1 MDVHNDVLP
10 LLDGWLNTQAFS
22 DDYAVNGLQVEGNRS
37 IRRLVSGVTASL
49 AMIEAAIAAKADALL
64 VHHGVFWRSDPH
76 ALVGMQAKRVAAL
89 MREGIHLLAYHL
101 PLDAHDTYG
110 NNVQL
115 AHRLG
120 LDIISPLGDQWG
132 LGLIGSSTE
141 MMSPSSCK
149 AHIQQILG
157 REPLHIAGP
166 QKNLKRIAWSSGAA
180 QDDIVVAAA
189 KGCDAFLSGE
199 VSERTYHQAKEL
211 GLHYFACG
219 HHATERYGVE
229 ALGEACAKALGI
241 EHQMIDID
249 NPV

>member
-1 MDVHNDVLP
+1 MDVYKDVLP
-10 LLDGWLNTQAFS
+10 LLDGWLNTQAFL
-22 DDYAVNGLQVEGNRS
+22 DDYSVNGLQVEGSRP
-37 IRRLVSGVTASL
+37 IRRLVTGVSASL
-49 AMIEAAIAAKADALL
+49 AMIEAAILANADALL

-89 MREGIHLLAYHL
+89 MKAGVHLLAYHL
-101 PLDAHDTYG
+101 PLDAHDIYG

-115 AHRLG
+115 AHKLG
-120 LDIISPLGDQWG
+120 LDIAGPLGDRWG
-132 LGLIGSSTE
+132 LGLMGSSSKMT
-141 MMSPSSCK
+141 SPASCK
-149 AHIQQILG
+149 AHIHQILG

-166 QKNLKRIAWSSGAA
+166 QTKLRRIAWSSGAA
-180 QDDIVVAAA
+180 QDDIVIAAK

-229 ALGEACAKALGI
+229 ALGEACAKTLGI
-241 EHQMIDID
+241 EHHMIDMD